1 MLQLIKFS
9 ELDKKQM
16 TILIEYASPRHPDIK
31 NLLLSSHQ
39 LMKDLYP
46 EEANSYLSISE
57 LCSSNVHFLGAR
69 QNKTYYGCGALHVKP
84 DYGELKSF
92 FVEPSVRGNGIATLI
107 MQEILLIVKKLNL
120 KTLKLETGVGL
131 DSAFNVYK
139 RFEFQYCE
147 PFGNYTEN
155 GYSIFM
161 KKEIS

>member
-1 MLQLIKFS
+1 
-9 ELDKKQM
+9 M
-16 TILIEYASPRHPDIK
+16 TFLIEYASPRHPDIK

-46 EEANSYLSISE
+46 KEANSYLSISE
-57 LCSSNVHFLGAR
+57 LCSSNIHFLGAR
-69 QNKTYYGCGALHVKP
+69 QNKTYFGCGALNVKP
-84 DYGELKSF
+84 DYGELKSL

-107 MQEILLIVKKLNL
+107 VREILLIAKKLNL
-120 KTLKLETGVGL
+120 KVLKLETGIGL
-131 DSAFNVYK
+131 DSAFNLYK
-139 RFEFQYCE
+139 RFEFQHCE

>member
-1 MLQLIKFS
+1 
-9 ELDKKQM
+9 M
-16 TILIEYASPRHPDIK
+16 TFLIEYASPRHPDIK
-31 NLLLSSHQ
+31 NLLLSSHE

-107 MQEILLIVKKLNL
+107 MQEILLIAKKLNL
-120 KTLKLETGVGL
+120 KILKLETGVGL
-131 DSAFNVYK
+131 ESAFNVYK

>member
-1 MLQLIKFS
+1 
-9 ELDKKQM
+9 M
-16 TILIEYASPRHPDIK
+16 TFLIEYASPRHPDIK

-46 EEANSYLSISE
+46 KEANSYLSISE
-57 LCSSNVHFLGAR
+57 LCSSNIHFLGAR
-69 QNKTYYGCGALHVKP
+69 QNKTYFGCGALHVKP
-84 DYGELKSF
+84 DYGELKSL

-107 MQEILLIVKKLNL
+107 VREILLIAKKLNL
-120 KTLKLETGVGL
+120 KVLKLETGIGL
-131 DSAFNVYK
+131 DSAFNLYK
-139 RFEFQYCE
+139 RFEFQHCE

>member
-1 MLQLIKFS
+1 
-9 ELDKKQM
+9 M
-16 TILIEYASPRHPDIK
+16 TFLIEYASPRHPDIK

-57 LCSSNVHFLGAR
+57 LCSSNTHFLGAR
-69 QNKTYYGCGALHVKP
+69 QDKTYYGCGALHVKP

-107 MQEILLIVKKLNL
+107 MQEILLIAKKLNL
-120 KTLKLETGVGL
+120 KILKLETGVGL

-147 PFGNYTEN
+147 PFGNYTAN